1 MAIMSHLHL
10 FGNLD
15 DDLLRRRRF
24 YRNPS
29 ERTSEP
35 RDLYQYEDQEGVI
48 DQHRYQQVRGT
59 SWTHGRRQFRAKDL
73 FGIAA
78 LALRRRARGRWAA
91 EPIRYRRCLCG
102 VRRGWRTE
110 PVSRLLVIVM
120 VVPPDPSLLG
130 GRCSGGRRSTTI
142 VPHGVVVEQG
152 VFRDTFVV
160 EDGTPLPQQG
170 DECTVLH
177 TVLGHQLRS
186 VPVEIIVGLVI
197 LLSTPTRPDL
207 ERPSTGM
214 RSEIGSGRS
223 PPGHHAVR
231 RPVGL
236 VPADREVELALITK
250 STDQLRGPQIGE
262 RGAVG
267 PTMSEMTLLS
277 QKVITKVIKTKSLAK
292 LFPDNQV

>member
-1 MAIMSHLHL
+1 MSHLHL

-59 SWTHGRRQFRAKDL
+59 SWTHGGRQFRAKDL

-78 LALRRRARGRWAA
+78 LALRRRARGRWGA
-91 EPIRYRRCLCG
+91 EPIRYRRSLCG

-110 PVSRLLVIVM
+110 PVSRLLVVIM
-120 VVPPDPSLLG
+120 VVPPHPGLF
-130 GRCSGGRRSTTI
+130 RCGSGSRRRPPV
-142 VPHGVVVEQG
+142 VPNGVVVEQG
-152 VFRDTFVV
+152 VFRYTFVV
-160 EDGTPLPQQG
+160 KDGTPLPQQG
-170 DECTVLH
+170 DERTVFH
-177 TVLGHQLRS
+177 TVLGHQLGS
-186 VPVEIIVGLVI
+186 IPVEIVVGFVI